1 MDASKITELRMKQAN
16 RYVNRAACVDSS
28 TLTWQNQIRS
38 STFIP
43 SLVAGSPAYNQPNQ
57 CQNCSAESK
66 IALSSN
72 SVGAVAA
79 LYPNPMRGSG
89 SATTVYSSDKVTYYN
104 AGQAAC
110 GAAPLNIVTD
120 QFSASSSQYIINPEC
135 FCSEINT
142 FDKPFNPYL
151 PIPTV
156 VQQTCMPCV
165 EQNTPSSEQLAAAQ
179 AQAINNGGTIVNN
192 RFVPTDPA
200 ACEAGAVRAT
210 MPIKLP

>member
-1 MDASKITELRMKQAN
+1 MKQAN

-43 SLVAGSPAYNQPNQ
+43 SLVPGAPNYNQPNA

-89 SATTVYSSDKVTYYN
+89 SATTVYTSDKVTYHR
-104 AGQAAC
+104 AGQAQCAQP
-110 GAAPLNIVTD
+110 PLNIVTD
-120 QFSASSSQYIINPEC
+120 QYTAASSQYIIKPAC
-135 FCSEINT
+135 FCSDTNIGPLPEGY
-142 FDKPFNPYL
+142 NPYL

-156 VQQTCMPCV
+156 VQNVCVPCV
-165 EQNTPSSEQLAAAQ
+165 EQNTPSAAQLAAAQ
-179 AQAINNGGTIVNN
+179 YQAINNGGTIVNN
-192 RFVPTDPA
+192 RYVPVDPV
-200 ACEAGAVRAT
+200 ACATGSIRAT
-210 MPIKLP
+210 MPVKLP